1 MLFKKGDKV
10 KVIKTCS
17 ERGCG
22 EDVCPYLN
30 KVGIVDYAHT
40 KDIMVRNFKGKQG
53 CCSGFTRSCLFLVER
68 INITKPFCIVDFLKK
83 WEK

>member
-17 ERGCG
+17 DRGCG
-22 EDVCPYLN
+22 NDICPFLHL
-30 KVGIVDYAHT
+30 VGIVDYAHT
-40 KDIMVRNFKGKQG
+40 KEIMVRDFKRKEG

-68 INITKPFCIVDFLKK
+68 INTSKPFGIVDFLKK